1 MKSFDLLPI
10 GQLAARTGLSVSA
23 IRFYEVKGLVS
34 ALRNKGGQR
43 RFLRADIRRLSFIRI
58 AQQLGFTIVEI
69 QKQLSTLPQDL
80 WNGPA
85 RNTEVMARVRRIR
98 PIGADAMVLDLD
110 VDVKGF
116 APSPPGAATHADG
129 TLKAHLKHVVEKRDG
144 DWKIVAS
151 QNTFVAPLPSS

>member
-23 IRFYEVKGLVS
+23 IRFYEGKGLVS

-69 QKQLSTLPQDL
+69 QKQLSTLPP
-80 WNGPA
+80 G
-85 RNTEVMARVRRIR
+85 R
-98 PIGADAMVLDLD
+98 
-110 VDVKGF
+110 
-116 APSPPGAATHADG
+116 APTRKD
-129 TLKAHLKHVVEKRDG
+129 
-144 DWKIVAS
+144 
-151 QNTFVAPLPSS
+151 